1 MITQQ
6 GNDNKFKKGDY
17 VRYIGTSYPSA
28 KNQIFKI
35 KEYKQYKT
43 VPSYIFLYGWYSG
56 ARIDPNDVELV
67 EGNLVEQIDSE
78 YRNAVESAINTALTS
93 PKQEAVKA
101 YAIYIDGKRVKTPK
115 STYRSKGTA
124 LNQLCEYLAKY
135 IYQISPDKRNH
146 PAETK
151 LIISKMREEG
161 RVKFV
166 EVLEYTAE

>member
-1 MITQQ
+1 MK
-6 GNDNKFKKGDY
+6 DNKFKKGDY

-28 KNQIFKI
+28 KNQVFKVKDYRQFKSAPNYLHLEGWISGFKI
-35 KEYKQYKT
+35 FPDE
-43 VPSYIFLYGWYSG
+43 
-56 ARIDPNDVELV
+56 VELV

-115 STYRSKGTA
+115 PTYRSKGTA
-124 LNQLCEYLAKY
+124 LNQLCEYLATY
-135 IYQISPDKRNH
+135 IYQISPDKRYH
-146 PAETK
+146 PTETK
-151 LIISKMREEG
+151 IIISKMREEG

-166 EVLEYTAE
+166 EVLEYN